1 MLFLGAKRIIVC
13 VFFSCFI
20 FISCDSGDRVR
31 QYTEESPSVETSR
44 DAGVGRAAAP
54 AQQPGPLT
62 WNTPA
67 GWVEERK
74 SSTMRLAAFSIRQDG
89 KEAICTIIPLKG
101 DGGGLKA
108 NIKRWL
114 AQLDIRLKSEAELD
128 QFIARQKRLTTSGGL
143 PAVLVDF
150 SGLQPA
156 GGGTS
161 ILVGI
166 VTLKGATVFVKMTG
180 DTALLPGQKD
190 RFLSLIESLKIGS

>member
-1 MLFLGAKRIIVC
+1 MLLSAKRIVVC
-13 VFFSCFI
+13 VFFSCLI
-20 FISCDSGDRVR
+20 FISCDSSDGVR
-31 QYTEESPSVETSR
+31 QYTEDSPPVDISR
-44 DAGVGRAAAP
+44 DAGEKHAAAP
-54 AQQPGPLT
+54 AQQPDPLT
-62 WNTPA
+62 WDTPA
-67 GWVEERK
+67 EWVEERK
-74 SSTMRLAAFSIRQDG
+74 SSTMRLAAFSVRQDD

-108 NIKRWL
+108 NVRRWL

-150 SGLQPA
+150 TGLQPA
-156 GGGTS
+156 GDTS

-166 VTLKGATVFVKMTG
+166 VTLKGATVFIKMTG
-180 DTALLPGQKD
+180 DTALLSGQKD